1 MRAPK
6 QDWHQDWLIEIFC
19 NADYPR
25 DWRPGDAPRYRAWG
39 EASLKGPQIDGREW
53 TSSVPIVIAAAY
65 FTDFLVAYK
74 VIKDAL
80 ITAIADRKICML
92 T

>member
-6 QDWHQDWLIEIFC
+6 QDWHQDWLLETFC
-19 NADYPR
+19 DADYPR
-25 DWRPGDAPRYRAWG
+25 NWRPGDAPRYRAWG
-39 EASLKGPQIDGREW
+39 EASLEGPQTNAREW
-53 TSSVPIVIAAAY
+53 TSGAPIVIAVTY

-74 VIKDAL
+74 VIRDGL
-80 ITAIADRKICML
+80 ITAIADRKIYIP